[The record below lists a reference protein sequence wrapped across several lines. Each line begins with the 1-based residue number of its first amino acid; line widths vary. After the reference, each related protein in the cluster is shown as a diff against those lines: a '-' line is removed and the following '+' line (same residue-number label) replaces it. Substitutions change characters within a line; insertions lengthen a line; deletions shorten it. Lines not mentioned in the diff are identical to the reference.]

1 MTGRWQV
8 RYPSAWFFVV
18 LLIAQS
24 QHLLNA
30 RAQDTSSR
38 PINHLAANPPRL
50 IVQIVVD
57 QLRGDMLTRYHD
69 RFEAGGFRLL
79 MDQGLWYTD
88 AHHPQAATQ
97 TAVGHAT
104 LATGAFPSR
113 HGIVANNWYDP
124 KTHAFREAVADP
136 STSVVGDPSKK
147 GSSPVSLMTTTF
159 SDELTISTDHRSKI
173 FAVSVKDRGAI
184 PLAGHTGKAYWFSDT
199 SGRFVTSTYYEK
211 SYPAWVNRWN
221 EQDRSGSWAGK
232 TWAPLRDLSTYLYV
246 DQPPYAP
253 NLFDY
258 GSSFP
263 HPFGVNN
270 AKDAYYPKLMVSYVG
285 DELTLDFAEALIDK
299 ELLGRNSVPDYLGIS
314 FSSNDLVGHFFTD
327 TSPEAEDVLLRLD
340 HDLAL
345 LFEFIDKQ
353 PGLGLQNTLIVL
365 SGDHGIAEVPAYL
378 QHLGVPTGTV
388 DQKAFLAKI
397 NDSLRTRYKRGDLL
411 AGYSTPYLYLDHSLI
426 AAAGLQLEEVVQTAA
441 KAAMSVDGVY
451 LAQPTSQLAET
462 SLTDAA
468 LIERI
473 QRNQYPAR
481 SGDIYVVEYP
491 QWQMG
496 GAATGGE
503 ISIVDHGSPW
513 DYDSFVPVLFGG
525 MALPAERISR
535 PIATTDIAATLAGR
549 VGTKLPSGN
558 SGVELPEV
566 TATQP
571 APQR

>member
-1 MTGRWQV
+1 MTGRRQV
-8 RYPSAWFFVV
+8 RHPSAWFFVV
-18 LLIAQS
+18 LFIAQS

-30 RAQDTSSR
+30 RAQDTSSQ

-79 MDQGLWYTD
+79 MDQGIWYTD
-88 AHHPQAATQ
+88 AHHPYAATQ

-124 KTHAFREAVADP
+124 KTHAFREATADP
-136 STSVVGDPSKK
+136 STSIVGDPSTH

-184 PLAGHTGKAYWFSDT
+184 PLAGHTGKAYWFSNT

-211 SYPAWVNRWN
+211 NYPAWVKRWN
-221 EQDRSGSWAGK
+221 DQDRSGSWAGK
-232 TWAPLRDLSTYLYV
+232 TWTPLRDISTYLYA

-253 NLFDY
+253 SEFGY
-258 GSSFP
+258 GSKFP
-263 HPFGVNN
+263 HPFGANE
-270 AKDAYYPKLMVSYVG
+270 AKDAYFPKLMVSYVG
-285 DELTLDFAEALIDK
+285 DELTLDFAEALISN
-299 ELLGRNSVPDYLGIS
+299 ESLGRGTVPDYLGIS
-314 FSSNDLVGHFFTD
+314 FSSNDLVGHFFTN
-327 TSPEAEDVLLRLD
+327 TSPESEDVLLRLD

-365 SGDHGIAEVPAYL
+365 SGDHGMAEIPAYL
-378 QHLGVPTGTV
+378 EHLGIPTGTV
-388 DQKAFLAKI
+388 DHTALLAAVK
-397 NDSLRTRYKRGDLL
+397 DGLQTRYKRDDLF
-411 AGYSTPYLYLDHSLI
+411 AGYSTPYLYLDHSAI
-426 AAAGLQLEEVVQTAA
+426 AAADLRLEEVQRTAA
-441 KAAMSVDGVY
+441 EAAMSVDGIY
-451 LAQPTSQLAET
+451 LAQPTSQLTET
-462 SLTDAA
+462 SLTDAG

-473 QRNQYPAR
+473 QRNQYPGR
-481 SGDIYVVEYP
+481 SGDIYVVEDP

-525 MALPAERISR
+525 LSLPAERISR

-566 TATQP
+566 IAAQP
-571 APQR
+571 AIHR